1 MLASGIGILIEQGI
15 TARTMYQ
22 EPISIRKVQTIM
34 NTFFSQEFWFPRKED
49 EYANRFYCYNAQL
62 YQKKKKPDPL
72 ME

>member
-34 NTFFSQEFWFPRKED
+34 NTLFSQEFWFPRKED
-49 EYANRFYCYNAQL
+49 NTPIDFIATMCSYIR
-62 YQKKKKPDPL
+62 KKKPDPL